1 MEAQNERKEEL
12 GDGDKGIQRRWM
24 LELKLSD
31 KREAEWRKTA
41 KATIDRYR
49 GRNRKKN
56 SFNILWSNTETLMP
70 AVYNSLPQPNVRRR
84 FKDED
89 PVGKAVSD
97 ILSRSLEFSVDI
109 EQFDTAIKHSLLDM
123 LLTGRGV
130 NRIRYVPSFEQVGY
144 SDEEPQET
152 ESLQTESL
160 EVETTEEL
168 GWEQVVIEH
177 VQYDDFRM
185 GAGKTWEEIQWIAFH
200 HRMTRDD
207 LIDKFGEKGEKMRL
221 DDTNDEDVNREDES
235 TIDAFKTASV
245 WEIWDKE
252 EKQVIFVSQNC
263 TEPLKV
269 LEDPLELTSFF
280 PIARPVYA
288 IVDGGTMLPTTLYSQ
303 YQEQAEELDKVSTR
317 INKIYDALK
326 VRGIYDSTMSEVSEL
341 LKGNDNDLIPAQNA
355 AAWLER
361 GGIEKAIWM
370 MPIEQAAKVVVIL
383 TQQRESCKQVIYE
396 INGLGDILRG
406 QSNASETLGAQQI
419 KAQWGT
425 MRISTLQRELQRY
438 IRDMMRI
445 MAEIISEKF
454 QLDTLQK
461 MTGLNYPTDE
471 QVQQAMMQ
479 YQSQMEMFNQQAQMA
494 QMQPPGQ
501 PPMGGQPPPQ
511 PPQQP
516 QQPVPPP
523 YTWESLQKVM
533 KDDCQRTYKVDVETD
548 STTASTV
555 AEDMKGLTE
564 LLSGIVAFVQGVA
577 PAVQMGALPM
587 EAAKEIMMTIC
598 RRSKMGSAVE
608 DALDKMKEPPAP
620 ADPNAASAAAEQAK
634 QQLEMRKHQDI
645 MQLKQVELQGQAQ
658 LEQAKMQQVHHSEQ
672 MRATADAAASKAQA
686 EATME
691 VEKYK
696 AELKAA
702 ADAALALQEQDFE
715 RWKTELVES
724 NKIVLAELAAKTTLR
739 GQAMTL
745 GKDTEHEFMNAD
757 GVMEP
762 NSGIVALVEA
772 MNQNVMQLMDVQHG
786 KHQELMEMQNI
797 KHHDLMNNQD
807 AKHTEMMA
815 IVTKPKEV
823 IRDVNGKIQG
833 VR

>member
-1 MEAQNERKEEL
+1 MEAQNERKEDL

-207 LIDKFGEKGEKMRL
+207 LVDKFGEKGEKMRL

-516 QQPVPPP
+516 VPPP

-533 KDDCQRTYKVDVETD
+533 KDDCQRTYKIDVETD

-608 DALDKMKEPPAP
+608 DALDKMKEPQAP
-620 ADPNAASAAAEQAK
+620 QDPNAGAAAAEQAK
-634 QQLEMRKHQDI
+634 QQLEMRKHQDLL
-645 MQLKQVELQGQAQ
+645 QLKNMELQGQAQ
-658 LEQAKMQQVHHSEQ
+658 LEKAKLDQSAQLEQMKTQATSQSEQ
-672 MRATADAAASKAQA
+672 MRAAADAQASQAQA
-686 EATME
+686 QATME
-691 VEKYK
+691 VERFK
-696 AELKAA
+696 AELKAQSDEMA
-702 ADAALALQEQDFE
+702 QRYSTELEMAKLEKEQEFE
-715 RWKTELVES
+715 RWK
-724 NKIVLAELAAKTTLR
+724 AELDASTKILLGQISSKTTMDTAMLTATNAANTEVAESLGNNNVMFNDDNNKMDMMMQMHNDAM
-739 GQAMTL
+739 GQI
-745 GKDTEHEFMNAD
+745 GS
-757 GVMEP
+757 VMEHLQKP
-762 NSGIVALVEA
+762 RTILR
-772 MNQNVMQLMDVQHG
+772 
-786 KHQELMEMQNI
+786 
-797 KHHDLMNNQD
+797 D
-807 AKHTEMMA
+807 A
-815 IVTKPKEV
+815 
-823 IRDVNGKIQG
+823 NGKIAG
-833 VR
+833 VQ

>member
-12 GDGDKGIQRRWM
+12 GEGDKGIQRRWM

-207 LIDKFGEKGEKMRL
+207 LVEKFGEKGEKMRL

-383 TQQRESCKQVIYE
+383 TQQREACKQVIYE

-516 QQPVPPP
+516 VPPP

-533 KDDCQRTYKVDVETD
+533 KDDCQRTYKIDVETD

-620 ADPNAASAAAEQAK
+620 QDPNAGAAAAEQAK
-634 QQLEMRKHQDI
+634 QQLEMRKHQDLL
-645 MQLKQVELQGQAQ
+645 QLKNMELQGQAQ
-658 LEQAKMQQVHHSEQ
+658 LEKAKLDQSAQLEQ
-672 MRATADAAASKAQA
+672 MKAAAEAQA
-686 EATME
+686 SQAQAQSTME
-691 VEKYK
+691 VERFK
-696 AELKAA
+696 AELKAQS
-702 ADAALALQEQDFE
+702 DAQALDREQEFE
-715 RWKTELVES
+715 RWKTELIES

-745 GKDTEHEFMNAD
+745 GKDTDTEFMNAD
-757 GVMEP
+757 GVMES
-762 NSGIVALVEA
+762 NSGVVALVEA
-772 MNQNVMQLMDVQHG
+772 MNNNVMHLMNVQHD
-786 KHQELMEMQNI
+786 KHQEMMEAQN
-797 KHHDLMNNQD
+797 
-807 AKHTEMMA
+807 AKHNDLVA
-815 IVTKPKEV
+815 IVTKPKV
-823 IRDVNGKIQG
+823 IVRDSSGKIQG
-833 VR
+833 VH

>member
-12 GDGDKGIQRRWM
+12 GEGDKGIQRRWM

-31 KREAEWRKTA
+31 KREAEWRKIA

-84 FKDED
+84 FKDAD

-130 NRIRYVPSFEQVGY
+130 NRIRYVPSFEQADY
-144 SDEEPQET
+144 SEDSQQQHEAS
-152 ESLQTESL
+152 ESEATKAL

-168 GWEQVVIEH
+168 KWEQVVIEH

-185 GAGKTWEEIQWIAFH
+185 GAGKTWEEVQWIAFH

-207 LIDKFGEKGEKMRL
+207 LVEKFGDKGEKMRL
-221 DDTNDEDVNREDES
+221 DDTNDEDVNRENES

-245 WEIWDKE
+245 WEIWDKD
-252 EKQVIFVSQNC
+252 EKQVLFVSQNC

-280 PIARPVYA
+280 PVARPVYA

-406 QSNASETLGAQQI
+406 QSSASETLGAQQI

-461 MTGLNYPTDE
+461 MTGLNYPTDA

-479 YQSQMEMFNQQAQMA
+479 YQQQMMQYQQIAQ
-494 QMQPPGQ
+494 Q

-516 QQPVPPP
+516 TPPP
-523 YTWESLQKVM
+523 YTWESLQKAM
-533 KDDCQRTYKVDVETD
+533 KDDCQRTYKIDVETD

-564 LLSGIVAFVQGVA
+564 LLSGIVQFVQGVA

-608 DALDKMKEPPAP
+608 DALDRMQEPPAP
-620 ADPNAASAAAEQAK
+620 QDPNAGAAAAEQAK
-634 QQLEMRKHQDI
+634 QQLDMRKHQDV
-645 MQLKQVELQGQAQ
+645 MQLEGIKLQGQQQ
-658 LEQAKMQQVHHSEQ
+658 LEKA
-672 MRATADAAASKAQA
+672 RAEADAAASNAQA
-686 EATME
+686 QATME
-691 VEKYK
+691 VEKFK
-696 AELKAA
+696 AELQINF
-702 ADAALALQEQDFE
+702 DTQTLDREQEFE

-724 NKIVLAELAAKTTLR
+724 NKIVLAELASKTTLR
-739 GQAMTL
+739 GQAMSL
-745 GKDTEHEFMNAD
+745 GQDTEIQHLSSD
-757 GVMEP
+757 GTVAP
-762 NSGIVALVEA
+762 NSGIVSLFDI
-772 MNQNVMQLMDVQHG
+772 MNDNVMQLMNIQHG
-786 KHQELMEMQNI
+786 NHQEMMDIQSM
-797 KHHDLMNNQD
+797 KHNDLMNQQD

-815 IVTKPKEV
+815 TITKPKEV
-823 IRDVNGKIQG
+823 IRDENGRVKG

>member
-12 GDGDKGIQRRWM
+12 GEGDKGIQRRWM

-207 LIDKFGEKGEKMRL
+207 LIDKFGAKGEKMRL

-263 TEPLKV
+263 TEPLKI

-516 QQPVPPP
+516 VPPP

-672 MRATADAAASKAQA
+672 MRAQADAAASKAQA

>member
-1 MEAQNERKEEL
+1 MEAQNERKDEL
-12 GDGDKGIQRRWM
+12 GEGDKGIQRRWM

-70 AVYNSLPQPNVRRR
+70 AVYSSLPQPNVRRR

-144 SDEEPQET
+144 SDEEPQEIESEST
-152 ESLQTESL
+152 EAL

-207 LIDKFGEKGEKMRL
+207 LVEKFGDKGEKMRL

-252 EKQVIFVSQNC
+252 EKQVLFVSQNC

-383 TQQRESCKQVIYE
+383 TQQREACKQVIYE

-461 MTGLNYPTDE
+461 MTGLKYPTDE

-479 YQSQMEMFNQQAQMA
+479 YQSQMEQYNQQAQMA

-501 PPMGGQPPPQ
+501 DRGKRPP
-511 PPQQP
+511 
-516 QQPVPPP
+516 VHR
-523 YTWESLQKVM
+523 
-533 KDDCQRTYKVDVETD
+533 D
-548 STTASTV
+548 
-555 AEDMKGLTE
+555 
-564 LLSGIVAFVQGVA
+564 
-577 PAVQMGALPM
+577 
-587 EAAKEIMMTIC
+587 
-598 RRSKMGSAVE
+598 
-608 DALDKMKEPPAP
+608 
-620 ADPNAASAAAEQAK
+620 
-634 QQLEMRKHQDI
+634 QD
-645 MQLKQVELQGQAQ
+645 
-658 LEQAKMQQVHHSEQ
+658 
-672 MRATADAAASKAQA
+672 ATAANPTAP
-686 EATME
+686 
-691 VEKYK
+691 YP
-696 AELKAA
+696 
-702 ADAALALQEQDFE
+702 
-715 RWKTELVES
+715 
-724 NKIVLAELAAKTTLR
+724 
-739 GQAMTL
+739 
-745 GKDTEHEFMNAD
+745 H
-757 GVMEP
+757 
-762 NSGIVALVEA
+762 
-772 MNQNVMQLMDVQHG
+772 
-786 KHQELMEMQNI
+786 
-797 KHHDLMNNQD
+797 
-807 AKHTEMMA
+807 
-815 IVTKPKEV
+815 
-823 IRDVNGKIQG
+823 
-833 VR
+833 

>member
-12 GDGDKGIQRRWM
+12 GEGDKGIQRRWM

-70 AVYNSLPQPNVRRR
+70 AVYSSLPQPNVRRR
-84 FKDED
+84 FKDAD

-144 SDEEPQET
+144 SDEEPKET
-152 ESLQTESL
+152 ESESTEAL

-207 LIDKFGEKGEKMRL
+207 LVEKFGDKGEKMRL

-269 LEDPLELTSFF
+269 LDDPLELTSFF

-383 TQQRESCKQVIYE
+383 TQQREACKQVIYE

-479 YQSQMEMFNQQAQMA
+479 YQAQMEQYNQQAQIA
-494 QMQPPGQ
+494 QMQPQGQPGQ

-511 PPQQP
+511 PP

-533 KDDCQRTYKVDVETD
+533 KDDCQRTYKIDVETD

-555 AEDMKGLTE
+555 QEDMKGLTE
-564 LLSGIVAFVQGVA
+564 LLTGIVSFVTGVA
-577 PAVQMGALPM
+577 PIVQAGALPM
-587 EAAKEIMMTIC
+587 EAAREIIMTIC

-608 DALDKMKEPPAP
+608 DALDKMKAPTPP

-691 VEKYK
+691 VERYK
-696 AELKAA
+696 AELKAHS
-702 ADAALALQEQDFE
+702 DAALALQEQDFE

-745 GKDTEHEFMNAD
+745 GKDTETEFMNSD
-757 GVMEP
+757 GVMES
-762 NSGIVALVEA
+762 NSGVVALVEA
-772 MNQNVMQLMDVQHG
+772 MNNNVMHLMNVQHD
-786 KHQELMEMQNI
+786 KHQELMESQN
-797 KHHDLMNNQD
+797 
-807 AKHTEMMA
+807 AKHNDLVA
-815 IVTKPKEV
+815 IVTKPKV
-823 IRDVNGKIQG
+823 IVRDSNGKIQG
-833 VR
+833 VH

>member
-12 GDGDKGIQRRWM
+12 GEGDKGIQRRWM

-89 PVGKAVSD
+89 PVGKAISD

-123 LLTGRGV
+123 LLAGRGV

-152 ESLQTESL
+152 ESLQNKSL

-207 LIDKFGEKGEKMRL
+207 LVEKFGDKGERMRL

-252 EKQVIFVSQNC
+252 EKQVLFVSQNC
-263 TEPLKV
+263 TEPLNI

-288 IVDGGTMLPTTLYSQ
+288 IVDSGTMLPTTLYSQ

-383 TQQRESCKQVIYE
+383 TQQREACKQVIYE

-516 QQPVPPP
+516 TPPP

-533 KDDCQRTYKVDVETD
+533 KDDCQRTYKIDVETD

-608 DALDKMKEPPAP
+608 DALDKMKEPQAP
-620 ADPNAASAAAEQAK
+620 QDPNAAAAAAEQAK
-634 QQLEMRKHQDI
+634 QQLEMRKHQDLL
-645 MQLKQVELQGQAQ
+645 QLKNMELQGQEHLEKAKLDQSAQ
-658 LEQAKMQQVHHSEQ
+658 LEQMKTQATSQSEQ
-672 MRATADAAASKAQA
+672 MRAAADAQASQAQA
-686 EATME
+686 QATME
-691 VEKYK
+691 VERFK
-696 AELKAA
+696 AELKAQSDEMA
-702 ADAALALQEQDFE
+702 QRYSTELEMAKLEKEQEFE
-715 RWKTELVES
+715 RWK
-724 NKIVLAELAAKTTLR
+724 AELDASTKILLGQISSKTTMDTAMLAATNAANTEVAESLGNNNVMFNDDNNKMDMMMQMHNDAM
-739 GQAMTL
+739 GQI
-745 GKDTEHEFMNAD
+745 GS
-757 GVMEP
+757 VMEHLQKP
-762 NSGIVALVEA
+762 RTILR
-772 MNQNVMQLMDVQHG
+772 
-786 KHQELMEMQNI
+786 
-797 KHHDLMNNQD
+797 D
-807 AKHTEMMA
+807 A
-815 IVTKPKEV
+815 
-823 IRDVNGKIQG
+823 NGKIAG
-833 VR
+833 VQ

>member
-12 GDGDKGIQRRWM
+12 GEGDKGIQRRWM

-31 KREAEWRKTA
+31 KREAEWRKVA
-41 KATIDRYR
+41 KSTIDRYR

-97 ILSRSLEFSVDI
+97 VLSRSLEFSVDI

-144 SDEEPQET
+144 SDEEPTELESAPTEALET
-152 ESLQTESL
+152 A
-160 EVETTEEL
+160 TTEEL
-168 GWEQVVIEH
+168 NWEQVVIEH

-185 GAGKTWEEIQWIAFH
+185 GAGKTWEEVQWIAFH

-207 LIDKFGEKGEKMRL
+207 LCEKFGDKGEKMRL

-370 MPIEQAAKVVVIL
+370 MPIENAAKVVVVL
-383 TQQRESCKQVIYE
+383 TQQREACKQVIYE

-471 QVQQAMMQ
+471 QVQQAMLQ
-479 YQSQMEMFNQQAQMA
+479 YQSQMEMYNQQAQMA
-494 QMQPPGQ
+494 QMQPPQAPGQ

-516 QQPVPPP
+516 TPPP
-523 YTWESLQKVM
+523 FTWESLQKVM
-533 KDDCQRTYKVDVETD
+533 KDDCQRTYKIDVETD

-555 AEDMKGLTE
+555 QEDMKGLTE

-620 ADPNAASAAAEQAK
+620 QDPNAAGQAAEQAK
-634 QQLEMRKHQDI
+634 QQLEMRKHQDLL
-645 MQLKQVELQGQAQ
+645 QLKNMELQGQAQ
-658 LEQAKMQQVHHSEQ
+658 LEQAKLAQSAQLEQMKTQATAQSEQ
-672 MRATADAAASKAQA
+672 MRADADAQASQAQA
-686 EATME
+686 QASME
-691 VEKYK
+691 VERFK
-696 AELKAA
+696 AELKAQSDEMA
-702 ADAALALQEQDFE
+702 AQYSAQMEMAKLEKEQEFE
-715 RWKTELVES
+715 RWK
-724 NKIVLAELAAKTTLR
+724 AELDASTKILLGQISSKTTMDTAMLTATNAANTEVAESLGNNNVMFNDDNNKMDMMMQMHNDAM
-739 GQAMTL
+739 GQI
-745 GKDTEHEFMNAD
+745 GS
-757 GVMEP
+757 VMEHLQKP
-762 NSGIVALVEA
+762 RTILR
-772 MNQNVMQLMDVQHG
+772 
-786 KHQELMEMQNI
+786 
-797 KHHDLMNNQD
+797 D
-807 AKHTEMMA
+807 A
-815 IVTKPKEV
+815 
-823 IRDVNGKIQG
+823 NGKIAG
-833 VR
+833 VQ